1 MDASV
6 ESRGNRAEE
15 IRTERRKKP
24 GEPGALPGL
33 KLSVP
38 KDKLDPRYEHRWVN
52 DTGNRVNEMY
62 EQDYDPVDLSSKGPN
77 EGEGTLAKRVVSKD
91 TGARAVL
98 MRKPKAMYAEDQK
111 EKRKPLDEMDAAIR
125 RGVAHEKSGESDL
138 KGEIAYTPGTNTI
151 NRI

>member
-1 MDASV
+1 MATAV

-24 GEPGALPGL
+24 GTPGALPGL
-33 KLSVP
+33 KLNVP
-38 KDKLDPRYEHRWVN
+38 KELLDPRKEHRWVN
-52 DTGNRVNEMY
+52 DTGNRVQEMY
-62 EQDYDPVDLSSKGPN
+62 ENDWDPVEIGAKTAN
-77 EGEGTLAKRVVSKD
+77 EGEGTLAKRVVSKE

-98 MRKPKAMYAEDQK
+98 MSKPKAMYAEDQK

-125 RGVAHEKSGESDL
+125 RGVAHEKSGEAEL
-138 KGEIAYTPGTNTI
+138 KGEISYTPGTNTV